1 MSIVCMSAAAAG
13 GHHDVSGA
21 EGVQAY
27 LYRDDIISMCTPG
40 RHHDVVQNPW
50 VVVQISTTLL
60 QKGYE

>member
-27 LYRDDIISMCTPG
+27 LYRDDIISMCTLG
-40 RHHDVVQNPW
+40 RHHDVVQQGGGADQHHPA
-50 VVVQISTTLL
+50 TEGT
-60 QKGYE
+60 